1 MLRKRAPAGIIP
13 GARNHVRRNAATV
26 GGKVFLDTFVLLAK
40 KTGACQGKE
49 NPLKGEAHEGRTLS

>member
-1 MLRKRAPAGIIP
+1 M
-13 GARNHVRRNAATV
+13 
-26 GGKVFLDTFVLLAK
+26 FLGTFVLLAK